1 MKYRLR
7 QAARRRRS
15 GHTLLE
21 LVAATTVIAIALVP
35 ALRIMRDTIRVGR
48 ETETANLLATYSA
61 SKLEEHL
68 VRTAASW
75 DTTADTGLIP
85 GYEAQQLRY
94 AVTKVDETGLMRL
107 TSRAWEDADNDATW
121 DATEMQ
127 VNFSTKVAR
136 NVAYQ
141 QEASGT

>member
-1 MKYRLR
+1 MNYRFG
-7 QAARRRRS
+7 QARRQRNN
-15 GHTLLE
+15 GQTLLE

-35 ALRIMRDTIRVGR
+35 ALKVMRDSMRVGR
-48 ETETANLLATYSA
+48 ETEIANLLATFSA

-68 VRTAASW
+68 VLTAASW
-75 DTTADTGLIP
+75 DTTTDADLIP
-85 GYEAQQLRY
+85 GYEAQKLRY
-94 AVTKVDETGLMRL
+94 SVTKVDDTGLMRL
-107 TSRAWEDADNDATW
+107 NAQAWEDTNDNATW
-121 DATEMQ
+121 DAGEMQ

>member
-1 MKYRLR
+1 MRNAR
-7 QAARRRRS
+7 QSRRS
-15 GHTLLE
+15 GQTLLE
-21 LVAATTVIAIALVP
+21 LVAATTIIAIALVP
-35 ALRIMRDTIRVGR
+35 ALKVMRDSIRVGR
-48 ETETANLLATYSA
+48 ETEIANLLATYSS

-75 DTTADTGLIP
+75 DTTTDADLIP
-85 GYEAQQLRY
+85 GYESQLLRY
-94 AVTKVDETGLMRL
+94 SVTKVDETGLMRL
-107 TSRAWEDADNDATW
+107 TSRAWEDSNDNTIW
-121 DATEMQ
+121 DAGEMQ

>member
-1 MKYRLR
+1 M
-7 QAARRRRS
+7 
-15 GHTLLE
+15 LE

-35 ALRIMRDTIRVGR
+35 ALRIMRDTMRVGR

-68 VRTAASW
+68 VRTAGSW
-75 DTTADTGLIP
+75 STTGETGLIP
-85 GYEAQQLRY
+85 GYEAQLLRFS
-94 AVTKVDETGLMRL
+94 VTKVDETGLMRL
-107 TSRAWEDADNDATW
+107 TSRAWEDTDNDATW
-121 DATEMQ
+121 DAGEMQ

-141 QEASGT
+141 QEASGS